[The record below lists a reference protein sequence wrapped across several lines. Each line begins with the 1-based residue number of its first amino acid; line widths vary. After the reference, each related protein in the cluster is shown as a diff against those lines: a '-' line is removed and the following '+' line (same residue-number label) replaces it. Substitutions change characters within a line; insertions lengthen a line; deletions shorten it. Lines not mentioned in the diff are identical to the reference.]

1 MVSVIIPVYNVENY
15 LAACLDSVL
24 QQTYRDLEILLIN
37 DGSTD
42 RSGEI
47 CQEYA
52 AQDERIRYFKTENRG
67 LSEARNLG
75 LRSCTGEY
83 ISFVDS
89 DDRLHPQATEF
100 MLQAIRETGV
110 PLVKAGFDRI
120 PDGENPP
127 FTRFEYE
134 KLSVVVQDCET
145 EIRNSFERELLR
157 SIWSGLY
164 SKSSL
169 DGFHFES
176 GRFHEDAM
184 FTYLVLS
191 RNEKMVRINDPLY
204 QYRRRIGSVVN
215 HKIAGKVDIDRLE
228 VSRQIIEFFAE
239 KRPEFAELAKAELIS
254 ECITR
259 KNLVLHNEC
268 DPLYEEALT
277 LYIDDCVKKLRPS
290 LKILWNKDIPAR
302 RRLLCLAGR
311 ISFPAA
317 CRLKYWIT
325 SILNR

>member
-47 CQEYA
+47 CLTYA

-75 LRSCTGEY
+75 LCSCTGEY

-89 DDRLHPQATEF
+89 DDRLHPQAIEF
-100 MLQAIRETGV
+100 MLRAIRENDV

-120 PDGENPP
+120 PDGGNPP
-127 FTRFEYE
+127 FTRLEYE

-176 GRFHEDAM
+176 CQFNELNIVDIPEIILKDRDNIMQFNLLKGYANVLIGSDKLIEYIMCNLDRLHQFEDKI
-184 FTYLVLS
+184 FFD
-191 RNEKMVRINDPLY
+191 IDGF
-204 QYRRRIGSVVN
+204 GSVVFDG
-215 HKIAGKVDIDRLE
+215 I
-228 VSRQIIEFFAE
+228 
-239 KRPEFAELAKAELIS
+239 
-254 ECITR
+254 
-259 KNLVLHNEC
+259 
-268 DPLYEEALT
+268 
-277 LYIDDCVKKLRPS
+277 YIM
-290 LKILWNKDIPAR
+290 WNR
-302 RRLLCLAGR
+302 R
-311 ISFPAA
+311 FD
-317 CRLKYWIT
+317 
-325 SILNR
+325 

>member
-1 MVSVIIPVYNVENY
+1 MVSVIIPVYNVEKY

-52 AQDERIRYFKTENRG
+52 AQDARIRYFKTENRG

-127 FTRFEYE
+127 FP
-134 KLSVVVQDCET
+134 V
-145 EIRNSFERELLR
+145 
-157 SIWSGLY
+157 
-164 SKSSL
+164 
-169 DGFHFES
+169 
-176 GRFHEDAM
+176 
-184 FTYLVLS
+184 
-191 RNEKMVRINDPLY
+191 
-204 QYRRRIGSVVN
+204 
-215 HKIAGKVDIDRLE
+215 
-228 VSRQIIEFFAE
+228 
-239 KRPEFAELAKAELIS
+239 
-254 ECITR
+254 
-259 KNLVLHNEC
+259 
-268 DPLYEEALT
+268 
-277 LYIDDCVKKLRPS
+277 
-290 LKILWNKDIPAR
+290 
-302 RRLLCLAGR
+302 
-311 ISFPAA
+311 
-317 CRLKYWIT
+317 
-325 SILNR
+325 